1 MHIAED
7 FTRGGVKRINYA
19 PFADKWDVHQST
31 FMKDNFWT
39 VLRQQVALM
48 EFPSNVKPL
57 YAATSLTLRTKDLKT
72 SVKITSAGEV
82 QVEHKISKIE
92 FKSESKRYNTIKESV
107 DHFVSAAQQHLQ
119 ISLVS

>member
-7 FTRGGVKRINYA
+7 FTRSPNRINYA

-31 FMKDNFWT
+31 FMRDEFWA
-39 VLRQQVALM
+39 VLRQQLALM
-48 EFPSNVKPL
+48 QFPKNINSL

-82 QVEHKISKIE
+82 QVERKISKIE
-92 FKSESKRYNTIKESV
+92 FKSTSKRHSTVQESI
-107 DHFVSAAQQHLQ
+107 DHFTAAVKEHLR
-119 ISLVS
+119 ISLAS